1 MALRVLV
8 CAAQPAV
15 RAGLRDLLT
24 RAGFDVT
31 GELSLDAL
39 GGSPAPAPL
48 EAADVLVADIGDPGP
63 DADLLARLRSE
74 LADFPVVLLVDGP
87 EAARVDDVSDVSRVS
102 GVSDVGGDG
111 MAPRGWLLREA
122 AEDEL
127 AAAVRAVAAGMVVLD
142 PSIARRALAPGLR
155 VTSDALAPEL
165 RLTAREGEVMRLL
178 ALGLP
183 NKAIAI
189 ELGISE
195 HTVKFHV
202 GAMLSKLG
210 ARSRT
215 EAVTIAARRGLLAL

>member
-1 MALRVLV
+1 MANVALRVLV

-39 GGSPAPAPL
+39 GGSSATAPL
-48 EAADVLVADIGDPGP
+48 ESADVLVADIGDPGP

-87 EAARVDDVSDVSRVS
+87 EAARVDDVSDV
-102 GVSDVGGDG
+102 GGDD

-142 PSIARRALAPGLR
+142 PSIARRALAPGLCTHR
-155 VTSDALAPEL
+155 APKQGTQITGY
-165 RLTAREGEVMRLL
+165 RSIFPGFQARWHSVR
-178 ALGLP
+178 
-183 NKAIAI
+183 
-189 ELGISE
+189 
-195 HTVKFHV
+195 
-202 GAMLSKLG
+202 AMSAPGQKQTFFDCR
-210 ARSRT
+210 ANVRF
-215 EAVTIAARRGLLAL
+215 RGHSGRNSGCG

>member
-1 MALRVLV
+1 MANVALRVLV

-39 GGSPAPAPL
+39 GGSSATAPL
-48 EAADVLVADIGDPGP
+48 ESADVLVADIGDPGP

-87 EAARVDDVSDVSRVS
+87 EAARVDDVSDV
-102 GVSDVGGDG
+102 GGDD

-183 NKAIAI
+183 NKAIAL